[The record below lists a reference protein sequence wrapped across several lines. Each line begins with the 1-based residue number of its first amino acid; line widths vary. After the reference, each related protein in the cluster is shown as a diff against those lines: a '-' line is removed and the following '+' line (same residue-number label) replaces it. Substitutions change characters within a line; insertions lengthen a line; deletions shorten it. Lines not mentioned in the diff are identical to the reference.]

1 MKKIQHAE
9 QLAKEIEGSSMLSG
23 NIHMEEERGKVMEG
37 DYDEEDLY
45 SGVLGKTEQA
55 QKKNEDGLTENK
67 DATKAPNE
75 TLSPATVV
83 TQAKDVAIN
92 KDNSESTPPA
102 ALATPERS
110 MSKKEDSPTTK
121 VAFGTKSKLNPN
133 AKSFSFNP
141 SAKEFTPSFTV
152 PKQEQHQVYPRPQQ
166 MKPTASRRSRCCS
179 REIT

>member
-1 MKKIQHAE
+1 MLTGKIGKWDQFAANKQKFDVEASFDENVYTSRLNKEELCMKKIQHAE

-23 NIHMEEERGKVMEG
+23 NIHMEEERGKVVEG

-102 ALATPERS
+102 ALATPE
-110 MSKKEDSPTTK
+110 
-121 VAFGTKSKLNPN
+121 
-133 AKSFSFNP
+133 
-141 SAKEFTPSFTV
+141 
-152 PKQEQHQVYPRPQQ
+152 
-166 MKPTASRRSRCCS
+166 
-179 REIT
+179 